1 MQLAYKKNQRGTLKS
16 RLTLLEKNI
25 SKIDLVELNAC
36 SDTELQLRKEAYITI
51 LRCFFNVTFCKK
63 YNS

>member
-36 SDTELQLRKEAYITI
+36 SET
-51 LRCFFNVTFCKK
+51 
-63 YNS
+63 